1 MKWRGKIRNRSG
13 APAKGAVDH
22 TARRIG
28 YASVLISALAVL
40 VPFAQQEF
48 LRQEGKAE
56 RVAIAA
62 ARSLDL
68 PLVDSGS
75 NFARSGR
82 LINEPWR
89 ITLSNN
95 GSRTISVVDL
105 QIEKHEGNS
114 QVFYTGLNAGLFNQ
128 DGSALHMPV
137 QLQAGESQ
145 IIIGHVGIV
154 APFNAYAALKD
165 QFDQNSG
172 KVNNLT
178 AIQLLARSHIDLYGN
193 PVEYQEF
200 KSGGFLIKANSNT
213 KLPVFAVRLK
223 TGAGSEFLQSMSSDH
238 P

>member
-1 MKWRGKIRNRSG
+1 MKWRGGIRNRSG
-13 APAKGAVDH
+13 STAKDAVDH
-22 TARRIG
+22 TARKVG
-28 YASVLISALAVL
+28 YASLVISALAVF

-48 LRQEGKAE
+48 FRREGNAE
-56 RVAIAA
+56 RLTIVA

-128 DGSALHMPV
+128 DGSELRMPV

-145 IIIGHVGIV
+145 IVIGHVGIV
-154 APFNAYAALKD
+154 APFSAYAALKD
-165 QFDQNSG
+165 QFDKSSG
-172 KVNNLT
+172 KVDNLT
-178 AIQLLARSHIDLYGN
+178 AIRLLARSHTDLHGN

-200 KSGGFLIKANSNT
+200 KSGGFLIKNASNPT
-213 KLPVFAVRLK
+213 LPVFAIRLK
-223 TGAGSEFLQSMSSDH
+223 TGAGSEFLQSMSSDQ